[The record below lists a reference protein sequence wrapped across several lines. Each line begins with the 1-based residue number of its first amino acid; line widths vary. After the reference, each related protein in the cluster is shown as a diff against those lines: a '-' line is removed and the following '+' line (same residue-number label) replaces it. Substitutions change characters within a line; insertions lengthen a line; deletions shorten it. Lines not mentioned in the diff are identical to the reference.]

1 MLAVSWPTPAG
12 TAIDMSIGVGLS
24 SEELGPLE
32 IVRAAALAEEVG
44 FTRVWVSDHF
54 HPWIDAQGSSPFVW
68 SVLGGIARA
77 TDRIRVGTGVT
88 CPIMRIHPAIV
99 AQAAATT
106 QCMFEGRFWLGVG
119 SGEALNEHIT
129 GQKWPEASVRL
140 EMLEEAVA
148 ILRQLWK
155 GGQTS
160 HYGKHFTVE
169 NARIYTLPDEPP
181 EIYVSAFGE
190 QSVKLA
196 ARIGDGLVS
205 TRPDSETTDAFMRLG
220 GKGPKLAQVKVAWA
234 SSVAKARDLVF
245 ERWPTAGL
253 TGELKQELPTPRHFE
268 EAASVLSKEDV
279 TASFPCGPDPQVH
292 IDAITQF
299 LDAGFD
305 DVYVTQVGPDQSGFA
320 RFYEREVLP
329 HFRRSENSAERAAVG
344 VRQ

>member
-1 MLAVSWPTPAG
+1 MR
-12 TAIDMSIGVGLS
+12 IGVGLS
-24 SEELGPLE
+24 SEELGPME

-44 FTRVWVSDHF
+44 FTRVWVTDHF

-88 CPIMRIHPAIV
+88 CPIMRIHPAII

-119 SGEALNEHIT
+119 TGEALNEHIT

-140 EMLEEAVA
+140 EMLEEAIA

-169 NARIYTLPDEPP
+169 NARIYTLPDAPP
-181 EIYVSAFGE
+181 DVYVSAFGE
-190 QSVKLA
+190 QSLKVA
-196 ARIGDGLVS
+196 ARIGDGLIS
-205 TRPDSETTDAFMRLG
+205 TKPDADFIDTFARLG
-220 GKGPKLAQVKVAWA
+220 GTGPKLGQVKVAWA
-234 SSVAKARDLVF
+234 TSAAKARDLAF

-268 EAASVLSKEDV
+268 EAVSVLSKDDV
-279 TASFPCGPDPQVH
+279 VSTFPCGPDPQVH
-292 IDAITQF
+292 IEAITKYF
-299 LDAGFD
+299 ENGYDE
-305 DVYVTQVGPDQSGFA
+305 VYVTQVGSDQSGFA

-329 HFRRSENSAERAAVG
+329 HFRRSENSRERATASA
-344 VRQ
+344 RNQTAETSR

>member
-1 MLAVSWPTPAG
+1 MHSV
-12 TAIDMSIGVGLS
+12 MSIGVGLS

-88 CPIMRIHPAIV
+88 CPIMRLHPAIV

-106 QCMFEGRFWLGVG
+106 QCMFDGRFWLGVG
-119 SGEALNEHIT
+119 SGEALNEHVT

-140 EMLEEAVA
+140 EMLEEAVS

-155 GGQTS
+155 GGQTN
-160 HYGKHFTVE
+160 HYGKHFTVD

-190 QSVKLA
+190 QSVKIA

-205 TRPDSETTDAFMRLG
+205 TKLDSEITSAFTRFG
-220 GKGPKLAQVKVAWA
+220 GTGPKIAQVKVAWA
-234 SSVAKARDLVF
+234 KSVSAARDLVF

-253 TGELKQELPTPRHFE
+253 KGDIKQELATPREFE
-268 EAASVLSKEDV
+268 EATSTLSKDEV
-279 TASFPCGPDPQVH
+279 TESFACGPDPQEH
-292 IDAITQF
+292 IDAISRY
-299 LDAGFD
+299 LDAGYD
-305 DVYVTQVGPDQSGFA
+305 DVYVTQVGTDQSGFA

-329 HFRRSENSAERAAVG
+329 YFRRAENSTERATVTA
-344 VRQ
+344 RP